1 MAPKPPQLFEG
12 MGVTD
17 DEAWESYWKIENGIR
32 MTGMPGF
39 KGSLTEPQIWQ
50 VTVMLKNGDKLP
62 PSVLAALKAD
72 AVKTTE
78 SGMVTTPVKEGDG
91 KPQ

>member
-1 MAPKPPQLFEG
+1 MSF
-12 MGVTD
+12 
-17 DEAWESYWKIENGIR
+17 IR
-32 MTGMPGF
+32 SSAVVL
-39 KGSLTEPQIWQ
+39 GSLGWLSVSIAWADQ
-50 VTVMLKNGDKLP
+50 VVLKNGDKLP